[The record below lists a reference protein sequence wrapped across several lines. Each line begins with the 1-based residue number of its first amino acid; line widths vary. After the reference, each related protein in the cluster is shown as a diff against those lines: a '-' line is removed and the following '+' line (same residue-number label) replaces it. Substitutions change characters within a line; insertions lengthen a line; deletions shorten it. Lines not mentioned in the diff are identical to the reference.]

1 MSKIRMLSL
10 AGIYL
15 VIFIDSLGASLIIP
29 MLTPIVHDPVAGLIR
44 SGSETF
50 RNTIYGTALGVFS
63 FAMLF
68 GAPFL
73 GTLSDSLGRK
83 KTLILCLSG
92 LSLSYL
98 FMTLAFTFNSI
109 ELFIIGRLVGGFFS
123 GSLPVAQAS
132 IIDITDEKDRVRFIG
147 YIMFFVS
154 LGYVVGPLISGY
166 LSDPTL
172 VLWFNLMTPFIFVAL
187 LSLFNLMILLVVFQ
201 DKGVGPYNKVRMI
214 LPNPVSS
221 LLLAVKTKE
230 THAYSL
236 QLLLMLMGWNTFFQ
250 FIGPFLTDNLDF
262 SQHEV
267 SNFVSWIGGGLAA
280 AFLSLVG
287 VMMKL
292 LKPGSV
298 VSLALIIMAICIGSS
313 LIATNHFVLYLLAF
327 LGSIGFGLSYSGLMV
342 QLSMCVD
349 ASRQGTIMGM
359 AAAIAAFSAGF
370 SALVF
375 GFMSNIS
382 ASAPIISALIFIF
395 TAVFVSLKERKRELR
410 LCK

>member
-1 MSKIRMLSL
+1 M
-10 AGIYL
+10 
-15 VIFIDSLGASLIIP
+15 
-29 MLTPIVHDPVAGLIR
+29 
-44 SGSETF
+44 
-50 RNTIYGTALGVFS
+50 
-63 FAMLF
+63 
-68 GAPFL
+68 
-73 GTLSDSLGRK
+73 
-83 KTLILCLSG
+83 
-92 LSLSYL
+92 
-98 FMTLAFTFNSI
+98 
-109 ELFIIGRLVGGFFS
+109 
-123 GSLPVAQAS
+123 
-132 IIDITDEKDRVRFIG
+132 DR
-147 YIMFFVS
+147 
-154 LGYVVGPLISGY
+154 
-166 LSDPTL
+166 
-172 VLWFNLMTPFIFVAL
+172 
-187 LSLFNLMILLVVFQ
+187 
-201 DKGVGPYNKVRMI
+201 
-214 LPNPVSS
+214 
-221 LLLAVKTKE
+221 
-230 THAYSL
+230 
-236 QLLLMLMGWNTFFQ
+236 
-250 FIGPFLTDNLDF
+250 
-262 SQHEV
+262 
-267 SNFVSWIGGGLAA
+267 GGLAA

-349 ASRQGTIMGM
+349 ASLQGTIMGM